1 MRRELPLPKE
11 LWDQIPPEAQAAIW
25 VLVEGYER
33 RLRAWETEV
42 TTRKGESRELRGQLN
57 QNSQNSAR
65 PSSSDGP
72 QVKRPPPCAPAGRK
86 RGAQPGPPVQRR
98 ALVPLEQVT
107 AVVECKPPH
116 WRHCGGAVHGSDPE
130 PRRHQVIEV
139 PPPTPHVTEYQLP
152 RVAWARCEL
161 TPWGTLPPGV
171 PAHSYGPR
179 LASLVALGS
188 GAYRMSK
195 RMVASF
201 CTEVLGVPLAGGEIC
216 PVQQTVA
223 AALEPPVQE
232 ARVFVQGENANV
244 DETTWREQRRRVWL
258 WVVVTQWVS
267 VFCIRSSRGARVL
280 RELLGVG
287 YRAVLT
293 SDRAKAYNGQ
303 PLRWRQLCWAHL
315 RRDFQAMIDR
325 GGAGAA
331 VGESLLE
338 HAEVLFG
345 WWYRARDSTWSW
357 STFQRYMRWLR
368 PSFRAELAAGRRCAC
383 PKTAATCRELLKQEA
398 ARWTFVRLPGID
410 PTNNAAERALRHA
423 VQWRKTSYGTDS
435 AVGSHFVENVLTVVA
450 TCRQQDRPVLDF
462 LTRCCQALYAGTQA
476 PSLLPQTAS

>member
-11 LWDQIPPEAQAAIW
+11 LGDQIPPEAQAAIW

-179 LASLVALGS
+179 LARLVALGS

-232 ARVFVQGENANV
+232 ARGFVQGENANV

-258 WVVVTQWVS
+258 WGVVTQGVR
-267 VFCIRSSRGARVL
+267 VFGLRSSRGARVL

-287 YRAVLT
+287 ERAVLT
-293 SDRAKAYNGQ
+293 SERAKAYNGQ
-303 PLRWRQLCWAHL
+303 PLRWRQL
-315 RRDFQAMIDR
+315 
-325 GGAGAA
+325 
-331 VGESLLE
+331 
-338 HAEVLFG
+338 
-345 WWYRARDSTWSW
+345 
-357 STFQRYMRWLR
+357 WLGS
-368 PSFRAELAAGRRCAC
+368 P
-383 PKTAATCRELLKQEA
+383 A
-398 ARWTFVRLPGID
+398 ARFP
-410 PTNNAAERALRHA
+410 
-423 VQWRKTSYGTDS
+423 
-435 AVGSHFVENVLTVVA
+435 SH
-450 TCRQQDRPVLDF
+450 DRP
-462 LTRCCQALYAGTQA
+462 R
-476 PSLLPQTAS
+476 